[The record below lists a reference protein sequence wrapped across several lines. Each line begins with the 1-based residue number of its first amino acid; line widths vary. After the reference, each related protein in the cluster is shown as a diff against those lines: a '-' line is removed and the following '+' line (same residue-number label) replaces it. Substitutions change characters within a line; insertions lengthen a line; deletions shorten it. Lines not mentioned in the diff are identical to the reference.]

1 MNEPPIKVEE
11 VVVIEEIKESISMW
25 RCPCCNSKQLFD
37 VKCKYGT
44 NVGKYMDR
52 ENFFDKYLYAEEVI
66 RVPSNGS
73 DK

>member
-1 MNEPPIKVEE
+1 MLQFKTA
-11 VVVIEEIKESISMW
+11 
-25 RCPCCNSKQLFD
+25 FD